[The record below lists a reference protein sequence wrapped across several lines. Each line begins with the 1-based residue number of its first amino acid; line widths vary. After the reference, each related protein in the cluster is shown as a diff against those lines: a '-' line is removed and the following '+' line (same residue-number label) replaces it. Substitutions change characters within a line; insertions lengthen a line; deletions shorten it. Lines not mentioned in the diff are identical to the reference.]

1 MNNNLEKENKAKTD
15 NGYLLME
22 VMVAISLLTIG
33 FLAVLSLVSNSISLN
48 RVVSDQFTANYL
60 AMEGIEIVKNL
71 IDSNYLNGNPWNF
84 GFTSGSYEV
93 DYQSSGLEANLSRRL
108 LFDSVSGFYDYG
120 GDSQTPFRR
129 RIVISYPDCPAPN
142 CENHI
147 KVNSIV
153 NWTGRGGGNFEVNLE
168 DHFFNWRR

>member
-1 MNNNLEKENKAKTD
+1 MSKVKGQMSRVK
-15 NGYLLME
+15 GYLLME

-71 IDSNYLNGNPWNF
+71 IDSNYLNANPWNQ
-84 GFTSGSYEV
+84 GFTSDSYEV
-93 DYQSSGLEANLSRRL
+93 DYQSIGLEADLSRRL
-108 LFDSVSGFYDYG
+108 SFDSTAGFYSYN
-120 GDSQTPFRR
+120 GDSPTPFRR
-129 RIVISYPDCPAPN
+129 TIVISLNGSD
-142 CENHI
+142 EI

-153 NWTGRGGGNFEVNLE
+153 EWTGRGGGDFEVNLE